1 MRRFAVLRNKQKP
14 ESDEVT
20 ERIVGYFKSHGAD
33 ARAVGSGNEIGD
45 DTECAL
51 VLGGDGT
58 LLRAAKEVLDRQ
70 IPLLGVNLG
79 TLGYLAEID
88 IPSLGN
94 AMDRLLND
102 DYTIESR
109 MMIEGRVFRDGEEI
123 FSDVALNDI
132 VITRQKQMRTFRYR
146 NYVNGAYLN
155 TLAADGIIVSTP
167 TGSTGYNLS
176 TGGPIVSPEAD
187 IVVLSPIAPHS
198 LISRSII
205 LPGTDAVT
213 VRIAEGKTGS
223 TPDVARVSFDG
234 SDGVLLGTDDSVEVR
249 RCEKRTRFLKINQIS
264 FLDILRRKLADA

>member
-33 ARAVGSGNEIGD
+33 AGAVDSGSEIGD
-45 DTECAL
+45 DTACVL